1 MNTNNYFEERTEKAV
16 KLFSPDSKFMR
27 FMSVLGDLML
37 LNFIFLL
44 CSVPVVT
51 IGASITALYTVVFR
65 MVREKDSRSVV
76 VQFFRSFRQNFRRAT
91 LLWLLLLPAGGV
103 LALDLWLFSVVT
115 GVMRWLSIL
124 FLLLMVLVLFT
135 AGYAFPLLSQFENG
149 VKGTL
154 KNALFLSLAH
164 LPRTLSVTA
173 LNLLPF
179 VLLYCNLYLFLYVG
193 FLWIFLYFSAAAYL
207 NARTLERV
215 FAPFREQKEEEKP

>member
-154 KNALFLSLAH
+154 KNAPFLSLAY

-207 NARTLERV
+207 NARTLEQV

>member
-27 FMSVLGDLML
+27 FMSTLGDLML

-154 KNALFLSLAH
+154 KNALFLSLAY

-207 NARTLERV
+207 NARTLEQV

>member
-154 KNALFLSLAH
+154 KNALFLSLAY

-215 FAPFREQKEEEKP
+215 FAPFREQKEEEKT

>member
-154 KNALFLSLAH
+154 KNALFLSLAY

-207 NARTLERV
+207 NARTLEQV

>member
-44 CSVPVVT
+44 CSIPVVT
-51 IGASITALYTVVFR
+51 IGASLTALYTVVFR
-65 MVREKDSRSVV
+65 IVREKDSRGVLA
-76 VQFFRSFRQNFRRAT
+76 QFFESFRQNFRRAT
-91 LLWLLLLPAGGV
+91 GMWLLLLPAGALLV
-103 LALDLWLFSVVT
+103 LDLMLFSVVT

-149 VKGTL
+149 VKTTL
-154 KNALFLSLAH
+154 KNALFLSLGY
-164 LPRTLSVTA
+164 LPRTLAVTA
-173 LNLLPF
+173 LNVLPF
-179 VLLYCNLYLFLYVG
+179 ALLYFNLYLFLYVG
-193 FLWIFLYFSAAAYL
+193 FLWVFLYFSSAAYL
-207 NARTLERV
+207 NARTLEKV
-215 FAPFREQKEEEKP
+215 FAPYREAREEETT

>member
-91 LLWLLLLPAGGV
+91 LL
-103 LALDLWLFSVVT
+103 
-115 GVMRWLSIL
+115 
-124 FLLLMVLVLFT
+124 
-135 AGYAFPLLSQFENG
+135 
-149 VKGTL
+149 
-154 KNALFLSLAH
+154 
-164 LPRTLSVTA
+164 
-173 LNLLPF
+173 
-179 VLLYCNLYLFLYVG
+179 
-193 FLWIFLYFSAAAYL
+193 
-207 NARTLERV
+207 
-215 FAPFREQKEEEKP
+215 

>member
-207 NARTLERV
+207 NARTLEQV

>member
-1 MNTNNYFEERTEKAV
+1 M

-51 IGASITALYTVVFR
+51 IGASVTALYTVVFR

-76 VQFFRSFRQNFRRAT
+76 VQFFQSFRQDFRRAT
-91 LLWLLLLPAGGV
+91 LLWLLLLPAGGI

-124 FLLLMVLVLFT
+124 FLLLMLLVLFT

-154 KNALFLSLAH
+154 KNALFLSLGY
-164 LPRTLSVTA
+164 LPRTLAVTA

-179 VLLYCNLYLFLYVG
+179 VLLYFNLYLFLYVG

-207 NARTLERV
+207 NARTLEQV
-215 FAPFREQKEEEKP
+215 FAPFREKKEEEKP

>member
-44 CSVPVVT
+44 CSIPVVT
-51 IGASITALYTVVFR
+51 IGASLTALYTVVFR

-154 KNALFLSLAH
+154 KNALFLSLAY

-193 FLWIFLYFSAAAYL
+193 FLWIFLYFSAVAYL
-207 NARTLERV
+207 NARTLEQV

>member
-124 FLLLMVLVLFT
+124 FLLLLVLVLFT

-154 KNALFLSLAH
+154 KNALFLSLAY

-179 VLLYCNLYLFLYVG
+179 VLLYFNLYLFLYVG

-215 FAPFREQKEEEKP
+215 FAPFREKKEEEKT

>member
-1 MNTNNYFEERTEKAV
+1 MNTGNHFEERTEKAV

-44 CSVPVVT
+44 CSVPIVT

-76 VQFFRSFRQNFRRAT
+76 VQFFQSFRQDFRRAT
-91 LLWLLLLPAGGV
+91 LLWLLLLPAGGI

-124 FLLLMVLVLFT
+124 FLLLMLLVLFT

-154 KNALFLSLAH
+154 KNALFLSLGY
-164 LPRTLSVTA
+164 LPRTLAVTA

-179 VLLYCNLYLFLYVG
+179 VLLYFNLYLFLYVG

-207 NARTLERV
+207 NARTLEQV
-215 FAPFREQKEEEKP
+215 FAPFREKKEEEKP

>member
-154 KNALFLSLAH
+154 KNALFLSLAY

-207 NARTLERV
+207 NARTLEQV
-215 FAPFREQKEEEKP
+215 FAPFREQKEEEKT